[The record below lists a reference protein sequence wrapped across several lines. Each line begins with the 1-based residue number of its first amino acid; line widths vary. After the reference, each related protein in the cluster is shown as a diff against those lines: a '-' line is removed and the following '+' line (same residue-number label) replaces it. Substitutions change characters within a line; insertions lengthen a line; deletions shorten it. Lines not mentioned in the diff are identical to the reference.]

1 MLGRAF
7 SVTSNSRMM
16 YAFSRDGAIPGS
28 KFLHKVDHRWRSP
41 IRAGLSFHDS
51 TPELGIAEAL
61 TRRIIVCLHN
71 SLARVRVEFH
81 PRLAQFR

>member
-1 MLGRAF
+1 
-7 SVTSNSRMM
+7 MM

-41 IRAGLSFHDS
+41 IRAGLSFHAF
-51 TPELGIAEAL
+51 TPELGMAEAL
-61 TRRIIVCLHN
+61 MNPCLSFHA

-81 PRLAQFR
+81 PRLA

>member
-1 MLGRAF
+1 MFGRSF

-28 KFLHKVDHRWRSP
+28 KFLHKVDYRWRSP
-41 IRAGLSFHDS
+41 IRAGLSFHDF

-61 TRRIIVCLHN
+61 RILVCLHA

-81 PRLAQFR
+81 PWLA